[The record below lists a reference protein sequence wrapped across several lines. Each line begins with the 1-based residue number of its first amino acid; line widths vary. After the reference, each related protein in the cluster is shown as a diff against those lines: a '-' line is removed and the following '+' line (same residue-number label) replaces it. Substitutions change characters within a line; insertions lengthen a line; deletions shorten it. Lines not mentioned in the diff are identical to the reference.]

1 MISASR
7 GFTSSQHFV
16 QGRPWGWEKWPVT
29 ALFEEIGVSSGVIE
43 TGYGYIRRQI
53 VSFPKRGLR
62 PKPTV
67 FPMHSVLPERAGMMT
82 WKGVQ
87 ESCRT
92 DTCTC
97 FLGAVQVSLVER
109 TRRGVNTA
117 IQLGSCPNLGMGW
130 HDKIVTQGYIEV
142 RSSHFY
148 AVRYNGARKKIAH
161 DKHTMPLV
169 PSLLNLDPDA

>member
-7 GFTSSQHFV
+7 RFTSSQHFV

-67 FPMHSVLPERAGMMT
+67 FPMHSVLPERAETMT
-82 WKGVQ
+82 WKGAQ
-87 ESCRT
+87 GSCHT
-92 DTCTC
+92 DKCIC
-97 FLGAVQVSLVER
+97 FLGAVQVSSVER
-109 TRRGVNTA
+109 TQRGVNTA
-117 IQLGSCPNLGMGW
+117 IQFGSCPNLGMGW

-142 RSSHFY
+142 SGGHFY
-148 AVRYNGARKKIAH
+148 VVRYNGKRRTVVH
-161 DKHTMPLV
+161 DAFTLQLELRSGRM
-169 PSLLNLDPDA
+169 SD